1 MEKYFQYVRQQKI
14 WQNSHTLL
22 RTLASY
28 GGDVPSCK
36 TNPVEF
42 GYLNPSREIRSSFLF
57 KAVNGRA
64 RESGG
69 LSRVFYTYTHKV
81 QI

>member
-1 MEKYFQYVRQQKI
+1 M
-14 WQNSHTLL
+14 
-22 RTLASY
+22 
-28 GGDVPSCK
+28 PSCK

-42 GYLNPSREIRSSFLF
+42 GHLNPSREIRSSFLF

>member
-1 MEKYFQYVRQQKI
+1 MEKYLQHFREQKK
-14 WQNSHTLL
+14 WQNFYTLL
-22 RTLASY
+22 RTMTSF
-28 GGDVPSCK
+28 GEDVPSCM

-42 GYLNPSREIRSSFLF
+42 GHLDPSREIRSSFLF
-57 KAVNGRA
+57 KAVNKRA

-69 LSRVFYTYTHKV
+69 LSRMFHTYMHKV